1 MSVDYSAAPC
11 LPWSSSGYFTKF
23 LFQIRPVFR
32 VQEGIRL
39 ADYLTS
45 LCLSLR
51 TLGTVWVS
59 LKTFSGFRWE
69 ISHSFRDTELTQ
81 THSIQKL
88 CIIAELRFVRTLKCV
103 FGWRGVDSGYIRV
116 NTFPCSVSTCLQSE
130 VPGRV
135 SSGLSLY
142 PGFCEDYRAGNPCW
156 SRAQIITMAEGQGT
170 GCLICIGS

>member
-103 FGWRGVDSGYIRV
+103 FGWRGVDSGYLHQGKHISMLRV
-116 NTFPCSVSTCLQSE
+116 HMFAVWG
-130 VPGRV
+130 PGSCVLWPLSLSWFLR
-135 SSGLSLY
+135 GLS
-142 PGFCEDYRAGNPCW
+142 RW
-156 SRAQIITMAEGQGT
+156 
-170 GCLICIGS
+170 